1 MSKIQEVAQAV
12 ELGKVKLIQGL
23 VQEALDEG
31 NDPQAI
37 LNEGMIGAM
46 NVVAQSSRLT
56 RFSFLR
62 CLLLLRQ

>member
-46 NVVAQSSRLT
+46 NVVGAK
-56 RFSFLR
+56 F
-62 CLLLLRQ
+62 